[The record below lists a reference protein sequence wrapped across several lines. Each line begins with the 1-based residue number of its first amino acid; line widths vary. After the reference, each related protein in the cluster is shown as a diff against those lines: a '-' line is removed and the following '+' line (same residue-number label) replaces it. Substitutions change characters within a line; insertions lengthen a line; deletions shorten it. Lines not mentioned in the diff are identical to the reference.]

1 MLSASLSCL
10 PLLHF
15 PAVYVHPADSSCES
29 EGLENALLAK
39 RTASAALRLPARTA
53 GGTVPAAPIPI
64 YIRRCWI
71 AGGRLRPGRG
81 RARVSRWEAT
91 ATWPVPRRRGAGA
104 PLPIASSRI
113 PDLRGPL
120 TAALSWFAGCAGGG
134 QQQNQTELD
143 RADVRGE
150 ARRGPGRM
158 ALASGEA
165 QPPPPA
171 PWLARY
177 RRLRLTP
184 PGPSLASRCRSCP
197 RGRK

>member
-1 MLSASLSCL
+1 MLAPQHFVYTL
-10 PLLHF
+10 PPAALHN
-15 PAVYVHPADSSCES
+15 PAEPPDSGGDS
-29 EGLENALLAK
+29 ENDATALLAK
-39 RTASAALRLPARTA
+39 RTVSRRTA

-120 TAALSWFAGCAGGG
+120 AAALSWFAGGAGGG

-150 ARRGPGRM
+150 ARCGLGRM

-165 QPPPPA
+165 HPPPPA

-177 RRLRLTP
+177 RRLRLTL
-184 PGPSLASRCRSCP
+184 PGPYLACPCRSCQ
-197 RGRK
+197 RGRR